1 MKTTKSN
8 YVKMFIC
15 LGTQP
20 VIKTTRDGKRMA
32 NFFATNTTA
41 NDACPPHKQVNPPS
55 TKWFRVISW
64 GSVADTASLHL
75 QKGKKVL
82 LMGNI
87 TTQQFTTK
95 KGELRTKEVVV
106 ATNLILLD
114 SGKTRQITNAA

>member
-8 YVKMFIC
+8 HVKMYVC

-41 NDACPPHKQVNPPS
+41 NDACPPHEHVNTPS

-64 GSVADTASLHL
+64 GNVADTASRHL

-82 LMGNI
+82 LMGNM
-87 TTQQFTTK
+87 TTQQYTTK
-95 KGELRTKEVVV
+95 KGELRTKEVIV

-114 SGKTRQITNAA
+114 SGNPRQITNAA